1 MSNSPVATAY
11 THAFVRTALPAGA
24 KRILEI
30 GCGEGELAERLLQ
43 DRLDVVA
50 IDADEACVAAAK
62 ARGLEA
68 RRAEWPA
75 DLGGDFDA
83 VLFTRSLHHVHDLD
97 GAVAAAGRALRSEGR
112 LIVEDFRAEGGTQ
125 RSADWYRAMVEE
137 LANGGMLTDGA
148 DVQALIGKL
157 PPASHD
163 GHELH
168 SSHAIAAALDR
179 RFEVSAAGAAYY
191 FRYLEPCL
199 RDVGAARWLL
209 DVELEQI
216 AADAIDPL
224 GQRFIAS
231 PR

>member
-1 MSNSPVATAY
+1 MNNTPVATAY
-11 THAFVRTALPAGA
+11 THTFVRTSLGEGA
-24 KRILEI
+24 RRILEI
-30 GCGEGELAERLLQ
+30 GCGDGELAERLAA
-43 DRLDVVA
+43 DGFEVVA

-62 ARGLEA
+62 ARGVAA
-68 RRAEWPA
+68 RLADWPA

-97 GAVAAAGRALRSEGR
+97 GAVAAAGRALGPQGR
-112 LIVEDFRAEGGTQ
+112 IIVEDFRAEGGSA
-125 RSADWYRAMVEE
+125 RSSDWYRAMVEE
-137 LANGGMLTDGA
+137 LSIGGMLTDDA
-148 DVQALIGKL
+148 DAGALIAKL

-168 SSHAIAAALDR
+168 SSQMIAAALDR

-199 RDVGAARWLL
+199 RDDGAAQWLL

-216 AADAIDPL
+216 GADALDPL
-224 GQRFIAS
+224 GQRFIALQ
-231 PR
+231 R